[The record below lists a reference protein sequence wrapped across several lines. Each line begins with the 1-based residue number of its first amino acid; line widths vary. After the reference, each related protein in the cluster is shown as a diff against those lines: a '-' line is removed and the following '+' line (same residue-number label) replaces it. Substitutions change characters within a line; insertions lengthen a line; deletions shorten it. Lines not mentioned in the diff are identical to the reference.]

1 MTDSRFSLIHV
12 SRCRGITRHWIRK
25 VLQKDSSL
33 QRLYQMTP
41 QEINHYYQLPLKNAT
56 ILYQDLHDDALL
68 RQLELEFN
76 DFHVVTIL
84 DKCFSPMLKAIQD
97 PPLVL
102 YALGDI
108 NLLKQFPTL
117 SVIGTRNPSREA
129 MRKVARMIKP
139 LVCQNWLIVSGM
151 AKGVD
156 RIAHETTLD
165 YQGKTIAVLGSGF
178 YHIYPRE
185 NIKLFQKII
194 EQGLVLS
201 EYSPSIQ
208 PTRYHFPERN
218 RIISGLSFGTL
229 VIEATQKSGTMIT
242 VDHALDQGREVFAV
256 PGSLFSEQ
264 TKGCHLLIQDGAKL
278 VMSANDILDEWNSLN
293 NHTAFVK
300 GKPGNFI
307 SKKNSEK
314 V

>member
-1 MTDSRFSLIHV
+1 MF
-12 SRCRGITRHWIRK
+12 
-25 VLQKDSSL
+25 
-33 QRLYQMTP
+33 
-41 QEINHYYQLPLKNAT
+41 
-56 ILYQDLHDDALL
+56 
-68 RQLELEFN
+68 F
-76 DFHVVTIL
+76 
-84 DKCFSPMLKAIQD
+84 PMLKAIQD

-194 EQGLVLS
+194 EQGLV
-201 EYSPSIQ
+201 
-208 PTRYHFPERN
+208 
-218 RIISGLSFGTL
+218 
-229 VIEATQKSGTMIT
+229 
-242 VDHALDQGREVFAV
+242 
-256 PGSLFSEQ
+256 
-264 TKGCHLLIQDGAKL
+264 
-278 VMSANDILDEWNSLN
+278 
-293 NHTAFVK
+293 FV
-300 GKPGNFI
+300 
-307 SKKNSEK
+307 
-314 V
+314 

>member
-1 MTDSRFSLIHV
+1 LTDSRFSLIHV

-33 QRLYQMTP
+33 QQLYQMTP

-56 ILYQDLHDDALL
+56 ILYQDLHDGALL
-68 RQLELEFN
+68 RQLESELN

-185 NIKLFQKII
+185 NTKLFQKII

-293 NHTAFVK
+293 GHTAFVK
-300 GKPGNFI
+300 GKTGIFT